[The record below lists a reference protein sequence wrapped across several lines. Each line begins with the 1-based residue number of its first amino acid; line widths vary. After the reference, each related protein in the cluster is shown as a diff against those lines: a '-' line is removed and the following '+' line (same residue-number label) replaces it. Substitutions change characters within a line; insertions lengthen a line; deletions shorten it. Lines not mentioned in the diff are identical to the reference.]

1 MKCFK
6 HSFMPTMF
14 WLTSS
19 TNIHAIQFLFT
30 MKAKWYLYWAPL
42 RGGYHF
48 FVGYFLNSYKKLASR
63 RSQINNAMLF
73 WLFCDAVL
81 QCFAVY
87 SNKTKSKQK
96 RTTKTK
102 PMTIINRWINR
113 ESLTNLNF
121 EQIIYDVMDIFSIGI
136 PCYIIILFVKC
147 EQFNFYHPY
156 AINSSRLATFIP
168 FVSAGSCENLI

>member
-6 HSFMPTMF
+6 HFHANNGLVNIVSQYPCHTVSVYYEGEMISI
-14 WLTSS
+14 LSTS
-19 TNIHAIQFLFT
+19 
-30 MKAKWYLYWAPL
+30 K
-42 RGGYHF
+42 RGLPF

-102 PMTIINRWINR
+102 PMTIINRWISR

-121 EQIIYDVMDIFSIGI
+121 EHIIYDVMDIFSIGI

-156 AINSSRLATFIP
+156 AINSTRLATFIP